1 MASSYHFSASAT
13 TKRSAERNDAWRQ
26 ICKAAAR
33 RAGISVERAVVILKS
48 EGRTARH
55 HCGIVDAN
63 DVLKRATSKRG
74 LRPGRCRW
82 RRDDGGRRGAGDGTH
97 DCVPRAIAIAT
108 GKPYREVYE
117 ALVAATREY
126 VRKRPRSRVARWIKR
141 SRNGRGFDP
150 AHGVYKKIYRRYV
163 ESLGW
168 QFTSTKDRKVRL
180 RADELP
186 TGWLIVEVHRHLVTV
201 IDHVIHDTFDSG
213 GAGRRPVIGY
223 YTAERRWS

>member
-1 MASSYHFSASAT
+1 MASSYHFPASAT
-13 TKRSAERNDAWRQ
+13 TKRSAERRRQ
-26 ICKAAAR
+26 IYKVAAR
-33 RAGISVERAVVILKS
+33 RAGISVERAVAILKS

-55 HCGIVDAN
+55 HCGIVDID
-63 DVLKRATSKRG
+63 DVLKRAASKRG

-108 GKPYREVYE
+108 GKPYREVYAE
-117 ALVAATREY
+117 LAAAIRKY
-126 VRKRPRSRVARWIKR
+126 VRRWPRSRLARWIKR
-141 SRNGRGFDP
+141 RRDGRGFDP
-150 AHGVYKKIYRRYV
+150 AYGVYVKIYRPYL

-186 TGWLIVEVHRHLVTV
+186 SGRLIVEVHRHLVAV
-201 IDHVIHDTFDSG
+201 INQVIRDTSDSG
-213 GAGRRPVIGY
+213 GAGYRPVFGY
-223 YTAERRWS
+223 YTAGGGQ